1 MNYSPLDAS
10 QLSPAA
16 HKAVGPGPG
25 KMMASRGMM
34 PLPPADQVAVLYQ
47 LSIDSDRT
55 IADAARETAKGLP
68 EKLLAGTLGDGR
80 LDPRVLDFF
89 AGLVASKPTA
99 FDAIAMNTATADETV
114 ATLAARGGPREVDLI
129 AGNEQRL
136 LRHPEIIGAMYMNK
150 RARMSTVDRAI
161 ELAVRNHVRVPDLPC
176 WDELARAL
184 QAAPAQ
190 TSSPEADALF
200 AYAADALSGDDSVL
214 TTGDADAPPP
224 DEELL
229 DLTEDEPVVGEV
241 QIDKLSI
248 PSKIRLA
255 TLGNA
260 FARSR
265 LIRDP
270 SRNVALAA
278 IKAPG
283 VTDIEAARYASNQTL
298 PEDVIRYI
306 ANRRE
311 WTKLYG
317 IKVALCRNAKTPIP
331 DSTRLIS
338 FLRDRDLNNLS
349 KSKGVPSALVAQ
361 AKKLLMNRR
370 SGQKKE

>member
-1 MNYSPLDAS
+1 MKHTPLDAS

-34 PLPPADQVAVLYQ
+34 PLPPADQIAVLYQ
-47 LSIDSDRT
+47 LSIDADRA
-55 IADAARETAKGLP
+55 IADAARATAKGLP
-68 EKLLAGTLGDGR
+68 EKLLAGTLADGR
-80 LDPRVLDFF
+80 IDPRVLDFF
-89 AGLVASKPTA
+89 ATLVADKPGA
-99 FDAIAMNTATADETV
+99 FDAIAMNAATADETV
-114 ATLAARGGPREVDLI
+114 AVLARRGGPREVDLI

-136 LRHPEIIGAMYMNK
+136 LRHPEIIGAMYLNK
-150 RARMSTVDRAI
+150 KARMSTVDRAI

-184 QAAPAQ
+184 QAAPV

-200 AYAADALSGDDSVL
+200 AYAADALSGDDSAL
-214 TTGDADAPPP
+214 TTGDPDAVPE
-224 DEELL
+224 EELL
-229 DLTEDEPVVGEV
+229 DLTEDDPAVNEV

-283 VTDIEAARYASNQTL
+283 VTDIEVARYAANQTL

-317 IKVALCRNAKTPIP
+317 IKVALCRNAKTPVP
-331 DSTRLIS
+331 DSTRLIT